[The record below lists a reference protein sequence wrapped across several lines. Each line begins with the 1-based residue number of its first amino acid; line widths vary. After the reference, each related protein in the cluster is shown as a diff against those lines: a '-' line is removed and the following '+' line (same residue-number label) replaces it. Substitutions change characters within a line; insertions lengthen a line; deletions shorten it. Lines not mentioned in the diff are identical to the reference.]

1 MLLEPIETEKLLPIS
16 LYFDSK
22 EQVRTL
28 LSVILIL
35 IIIIIIVIIIIKVLL
50 MIIMIMIMVM
60 VMYCSKNEQ
69 ECIISFKKLDA
80 SPRAFKRDNTRLRVF
95 L

>member
-1 MLLEPIETEKLLPIS
+1 
-16 LYFDSK
+16 
-22 EQVRTL
+22 
-28 LSVILIL
+28 
-35 IIIIIIVIIIIKVLL
+35 

-69 ECIISFKKLDA
+69 ECIINFKKLDA